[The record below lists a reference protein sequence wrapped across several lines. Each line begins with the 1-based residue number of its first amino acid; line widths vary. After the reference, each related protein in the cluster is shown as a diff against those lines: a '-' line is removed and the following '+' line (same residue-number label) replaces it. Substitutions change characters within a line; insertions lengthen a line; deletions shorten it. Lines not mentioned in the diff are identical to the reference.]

1 MSRERNE
8 EKKGL
13 SPTQRKAC
21 VVLALCALAV
31 VMSILAAWVL
41 PTKLGLFAG
50 GKDSYDPDAYPLDTT
65 LDSILPQSAADDA
78 YITASVFAGDQY
90 AVTLQKDTRITL
102 NQFVGQEGLQISK
115 ALSTSC
121 VNFASDASS
130 YTIPQAIPKMKG
142 PPRLCGAGRER
153 CGRLGQ
159 CGLLHCRLQ
168 AVPAEHPLGLRLLRH
183 HRGGHPARYR
193 GQHERC
199 RDPDPH

>member
-65 LDSILPQSAADDA
+65 LDSICLL
-78 YITASVFAGDQY
+78 YTSVLHQPGDLELHPEAG
-90 AVTLQKDTRITL
+90 RH
-102 NQFVGQEGLQISK
+102 EGLCC
-115 ALSTSC
+115 L
-121 VNFASDASS
+121 
-130 YTIPQAIPKMKG
+130 
-142 PPRLCGAGRER
+142 
-153 CGRLGQ
+153 
-159 CGLLHCRLQ
+159 
-168 AVPAEHPLGLRLLRH
+168 
-183 HRGGHPARYR
+183 
-193 GQHERC
+193 
-199 RDPDPH
+199 

>member
-121 VNFASDASS
+121 VNFASDASRS
-130 YTIPQAIPKMKG
+130 HDHAFRTDRTFASS
-142 PPRLCGAGRER
+142 A
-153 CGRLGQ
+153 
-159 CGLLHCRLQ
+159 
-168 AVPAEHPLGLRLLRH
+168 
-183 HRGGHPARYR
+183 GHPANLRSTHRARPRRRRQAR
-193 GQHERC
+193 GYPSAAPGHGVTTVRSGGSAPSGGGPQHDSRPPA
-199 RDPDPH
+199 DPDG